1 MNIYY
6 QGAYHTYMWSENS
19 DYVPKVSL
27 SSKGLGYNPTKNTLN
42 HNIFLKNYKG
52 SYFNCIYIYIDV
64 GQGKGRVKQ
73 GVEAG
78 LSPQRISRKH
88 TQKPQI

>member
-1 MNIYY
+1 MD
-6 QGAYHTYMWSENS
+6 GYMVPRCLSHLYVIRKS

-42 HNIFLKNYKG
+42 HNIFHIKFHTSIVFIN
-52 SYFNCIYIYIDV
+52 IDA